1 VSPARIAAAIG
12 LLAAAALPFLPGVP
26 PYWITLAS
34 YIGIHAI
41 VSLGIV
47 VLTGVANV
55 VSFGQAMFVG
65 FGAYTTAILTTRF
78 GCPPFATLPVAIIV
92 SGALA
97 WGIGAITLRLKGH
110 YLPVATIAWNISFF
124 YLTGSL
130 DFFRR
135 FDGIAGIPPLS
146 AFGWSFAGGASF
158 YLLTLAIL
166 AALLVLTA
174 NLLGSRTGRAIRAL
188 RGGVLAAESFGV
200 DTGRARILAFVYAGV
215 LAAISG
221 WLYAHFQRAINP
233 SPFSI
238 NVSIDYLLM
247 AVAGGI
253 GHIGGAVLGA
263 AIVTIVRDKL
273 QDVLP
278 LLLNTQG
285 NFESIVFGFVLIA
298 ILQFAPEGLWP
309 HVKKLFGRRPK
320 SPPPSGEV
328 AGPQGLTERMQA
340 HRLGGRPSPA
350 SASGATT
357 RPSPEGRETGPVLS
371 VAHLRKTFG
380 GLVAVNDLG
389 FTVQAG
395 EIVGLIGPNG
405 AGKSTSFNLITGVL
419 SATGGTIGFQGEEIR
434 GWPSRRIARLGISRT
449 FQHVKLVHGMS
460 VIDNVALGAHLA
472 GRSGALAGALRLDRA
487 EEAHLFARARAAVAR
502 VGLSDH
508 LDTVAT
514 DLALGQQ
521 RLVEIARAICLDP
534 VLLLLDEPAA
544 GLRHAEKAALAD
556 LLRAVRSTSVAVL
569 LVEHDMDFV
578 MGLTDRLVVMNFGA
592 ELAQGRPDEIQKNP
606 AVLEAYLGSAA

>member
-1 VSPARIAAAIG
+1 MSPARIAG
-12 LLAAAALPFLPGVP
+12 FLCLAAALALPFVPGVP
-26 PYWITLAS
+26 AYWITLGS
-34 YIGIHAI
+34 YIGIYAI
-41 VSLGIV
+41 VALGIV
-47 VLTGVANV
+47 VLTGVAGV
-55 VSFGQAMFVG
+55 VSFGQAMFAG
-65 FGAYTTAILTTRF
+65 FGAYTTAILVTRL
-78 GCPPFATLPVAIIV
+78 GWPALATLPVAIV
-92 SGALA
+92 LSGLLA

-135 FDGIAGIPPLS
+135 FDGISGIAPIEVAGV
-146 AFGWSFAGGASF
+146 SFAGGARF

-166 AALLVLTA
+166 LALMWLTR
-174 NLLGSRTGRAIRAL
+174 NLLDSRTGRAVRAL

-247 AVAGGI
+247 AVAGGV
-253 GHIGGAVLGA
+253 GHIGGAVIGA
-263 AIVTIVRDKL
+263 GLVTIVRDKL

-278 LLLNTQG
+278 WLIGAQG
-285 NFESIVFGFVLIA
+285 NYEAIVFGFVLIL

-309 HVKKLFGRRPK
+309 HVRRLFSARGTRASSREE
-320 SPPPSGEV
+320 PSIAAERTLPSHGADV
-328 AGPQGLTERMQA
+328 LTVN
-340 HRLGGRPSPA
+340 G
-350 SASGATT
+350 
-357 RPSPEGRETGPVLS
+357 
-371 VAHLRKTFG
+371 LRKTFG
-380 GLVAVNDLG
+380 GLVAVDDITFNVG
-389 FTVQAG
+389 SG

-419 SATGGTIGFQGEEIR
+419 PATAGRIALVGREIG
-434 GWPSRRIARLGISRT
+434 GWPARRIASLGVART

-460 VIDNVALGAHLA
+460 ALDNVALGSHLL
-472 GRSGALAGALRLDRA
+472 GRAGALAGALRLDRA
-487 EEAHLFARARAAVAR
+487 EEAGIFAKARTQLAR
-502 VGLSDH
+502 VGLAEAA
-508 LDTVAT
+508 DTVASE
-514 DLALGQQ
+514 LPLGQQ
-521 RLVEIARAICLDP
+521 RLVEIARALCLDP
-534 VLLLLDEPAA
+534 ILLLLDEPAA
-544 GLRHAEKAALAD
+544 GLRHAEKEALAAL
-556 LLRAVRSTSVAVL
+556 LRRVRDDGISVL

-592 ELAQGRPDEIQKNP
+592 ELAQGRPAEIQANP